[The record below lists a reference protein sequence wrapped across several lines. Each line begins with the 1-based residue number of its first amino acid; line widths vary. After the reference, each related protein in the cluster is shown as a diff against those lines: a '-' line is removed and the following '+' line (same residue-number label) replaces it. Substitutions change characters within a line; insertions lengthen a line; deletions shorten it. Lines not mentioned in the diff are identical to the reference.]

1 MKTPVQFSSI
11 FSRGL
16 PLFLWM
22 TVIFFFSSLYGNA
35 NQFEPTLL
43 YYIERKGAHVLEYAV
58 LMFLTVRFVR
68 ASFPLQ
74 SFKKILL
81 WAVLFSVLYAISD
94 EMHQF
99 FVPYRGA
106 KASDVLIDG
115 AGILFAGTFLWLFT
129 TLWKCRK

>member
-1 MKTPVQFSSI
+1 MKMPVQFSSI

-22 TVIFFFSSLYGNA
+22 AVIFFFSSLHGNA

-58 LMFLTVRFVR
+58 LMFLSERFVR
-68 ASFPLQ
+68 ASFPTQ

-81 WAVLFSVLYAISD
+81 WAALFSILYAISD

-106 KASDVLIDG
+106 KVSDVLIDG
-115 AGILFAGTFLWLFT
+115 VGVLFAGTFLWFFT
-129 TLWKCRK
+129 TLWKRRK